1 MSGKLTVNGWDGG
14 ELERVACCP
23 ACGVVSAEY
32 RHRLLR
38 DLLEDVSGEWDLR
51 ACAGCG
57 SLFLDPRPTLH
68 AINKAYASYYT
79 HHSGTDAY
87 VRDNGKSLLWKL
99 SNGYMNR
106 RYGAQRVPALNVG
119 RWVLPLAF
127 PLRQQLD
134 FFYRHLPR
142 KPGSLL
148 DVGCG
153 NGVFLLRAREAGWDV
168 AGIEPDPAAVVAAR
182 AGGLDVWNGTLDDHP
197 QGNAYDVVTASHV
210 LEHVHDPR
218 LFLRQVSARLRT
230 GGTIWLATPNV
241 RSLGHRWYGRSWRGL
256 EPPRH
261 LTIFSARA
269 LRSLLEGAGFS
280 TIRFHRRGRGSHYI
294 LDGSLELARRGGVDA
309 YRLAPWL
316 VDVAASVVAT
326 AAEELVVSAK
336 KLERP

>member
-1 MSGKLTVNGWDGG
+1 MDSWDSD
-14 ELERVACCP
+14 ELERTACCP
-23 ACGVVSAEY
+23 ACGAASKGY

-38 DLLEDVSGEWDLR
+38 DFLENVPGEWDLQE
-51 ACAGCG
+51 CAECG
-57 SLFLDPRPTLH
+57 SLFLDPRPATH
-68 AINKAYASYYT
+68 AIGKAYVSYYT
-79 HHSGTDAY
+79 HRDSAKVY
-87 VRDNGKSLLWKL
+87 ASDNGHSLLWRL
-99 SNGYMNR
+99 ANGYVNAC
-106 RYGAQRVPALNVG
+106 YGAQRSPALGAG
-119 RWVLPLAF
+119 RWVLPLIP

-134 FFYRHLPR
+134 FFYRDLPR
-142 KPGSLL
+142 KSGSLL

-153 NGVFLLRAREAGWDV
+153 NGVFLLRAHEAGWDV
-168 AGIEPDPAAVVAAR
+168 AGIEPDPNAVAAAR
-182 AGGLDVWNGTLDDHP
+182 VSGLDVWNGTLDDHP
-197 QGNAYDVVTASHV
+197 QGSAYDVVTASHV

-269 LRSLLEGAGFS
+269 LRSLLEGTGFS

-294 LDGSLELARRGGVDA
+294 LDSSLELARRGGVDA

-316 VDVAASVVAT
+316 VDMAASVVAT